1 MITNYTQLTGK
12 YLKANRRRTVLTI
25 IGIILSVAL
34 ISSIGFFLKGMQE
47 SQIRDVKNSSGSFHL
62 VFTKN
67 VNADLVAKVSGNPKV
82 KRSGLYATGKN
93 YTVSKRIV
101 LTETITSD
109 QALELLPYRI
119 KEGHFPEAP
128 DEVAIEKWALRY
140 IDQQAK
146 PGDVIY
152 LENQKFILAGVLEDQ
167 VRNQIKSQGILLTR
181 SNNIDLKN
189 ASLLVEV
196 SSKTNIR
203 KALHELE
210 LLSDKSS
217 YVENTNLL
225 RVLGLSDKRGFK
237 GEYLVFGVI
246 IGIVVISTIAVIYN
260 SFQISVVERVKQF
273 GLLRTIGTTPRQI
286 RKIVFKEATVLAVIA
301 IPLGLLLGIFAIY
314 VISYVFAF
322 LVDGS
327 IIIARTALSLKVIL
341 ISIGL
346 GLFSIYASAL
356 IPAIFAGRISPLVAI
371 SSRALIAKEKIKR
384 RKSWLIGKIFGFEG
398 ELASKNIKRNPKRY
412 RITVFSIVISV
423 VLFVTF
429 TSFMSMVFNV
439 TQTYNETTKL
449 HFAIYGNLTDNNR
462 AINDEIIEQVRAIP
476 VVSKVYKQYTPLFAG
491 TVIDSARELPELQ
504 KMKTIYQHVTWQ
516 GDSKTFL
523 FGTVD
528 IYDRDSLEAAK
539 NYVTAGSINP
549 EKMNQENGVIIIDRN
564 MIANK
569 ATRRTFFGPIAD
581 LKVGDEINL
590 ELNSPRQQDQIK
602 PGQGM
607 KIVTGGQSIEF
618 GKGEVKKVKVLAI
631 VKDDPFSFLGAQNS
645 LKMITT
651 EEVGKRLSGQQT
663 LHPTTLNIVL
673 NDAKNEEIA
682 KAELD
687 KVVQADPALNVVN
700 FIDSNRMEKS
710 SILMLQILLY
720 GFVVVVTCIGCVNII
735 NTITTNMILRKR
747 EFAML
752 KSIGITQKGL
762 RKMITLEG
770 MLYGVVGT
778 IYGSILACGFSYL
791 LYIGLMD
798 IRESVWR
805 IPWGP
810 IGIAGVAAIAIG
822 YLSVLAPLRK
832 IKRENLIDVVRE
844 DY

>member
-12 YLKANRRRTVLTI
+12 YLKANRRRTILTI

-34 ISSIGFFLKGMQE
+34 ISSIGFFIKGMQE

-62 VFTKN
+62 VYTKN
-67 VNADLVAKVSGNPKV
+67 VTADLVAKATGNPKV
-82 KRSGLYATGKN
+82 KRSGLYSVGATYPITGKI
-93 YTVSKRIV
+93 TI
-101 LTETITSD
+101 TETITSD

-119 KEGHFPEAP
+119 KEGRFPKTPE
-128 DEVAIEKWALRY
+128 EVAVEKWALRY
-140 IDQQAK
+140 IDQNAK
-146 PGDVIY
+146 PGDTISLHNHKYV
-152 LENQKFILAGVLEDQ
+152 LAGILEDQ
-167 VRNQIKSQGILLTR
+167 VRNQIKNQAILLTR
-181 SNNIDLKN
+181 SNNIDLTH
-189 ASLLVEV
+189 AALLVEV
-196 SSKTNIR
+196 NPKTNIR
-203 KALHELE
+203 KTLQELE
-210 LLSDKSS
+210 QLTDKSS
-217 YVENTNLL
+217 YQENSNLL
-225 RVLGLSDKRGFK
+225 RVLGVRDNKGGFK
-237 GEYLVFGVI
+237 GEFLVFSVI

-286 RKIVFKEATVLAVIA
+286 RKIVFREATVLAVIA
-301 IPLGLLLGIFAIY
+301 IPLGLLFGVLAIY
-314 VISYVFAF
+314 AISYTFAL

-327 IIIARTALSLKVIL
+327 IIIARTALSWKVVL

-346 GLFSIYASAL
+346 GLFSIYASAF
-356 IPAIFAGRISPLVAI
+356 IPAMFAGRISPLVAV

-384 RKSWLIGKIFGFEG
+384 RRSWIFGKLFGFEG

-429 TSFMSMVFNV
+429 TSFMNMVLNV
-439 TQTYNETTKL
+439 TETYNETTKL
-449 HFAIYGNLTDNNR
+449 HFAIYSNLGDNNR
-462 AINDEIIEQVRAIP
+462 AISNEIIEQVRAIP
-476 VVSKVYKQYTPLFAG
+476 VVSKVYQQYNPLFAN
-491 TVIDSARELPELQ
+491 TVFNSARELPELQ
-504 KMKTIYQHVTWQ
+504 KMNNIYKHVTWQ
-516 GDSKTFL
+516 GSSKTYL
-523 FGTVD
+523 HGTID
-528 IYDRDSLEAAK
+528 IYDQESLEAAK
-539 NYVTAGSINP
+539 NYITAGSINP
-549 EKMNQENGVIIIDRN
+549 EKMSQENGVIIIDRN

-569 ATRRTFFGPIAD
+569 STRRTFFGPIAD
-581 LKVGDEINL
+581 LKVGDEIYL
-590 ELNSPRQQDQIK
+590 ELNAPMQQDQIK

-607 KIVTGGQSIEF
+607 FVTGDQATDF
-618 GKGEVKKVKVLAI
+618 GKGKVQKVKVLGI
-631 VKDDPFSFLGAQNS
+631 VKDDPFSFIGSQNS

-651 EEVGKRLSGQQT
+651 EEVGKRLGGLSTIQ
-663 LHPTTLNIVL
+663 PTTLNIVI
-673 NDAKNEEIA
+673 NDPKNEDIA
-682 KAELD
+682 KAELE
-687 KVVQADPALNVVN
+687 KAIQSDPGLNVVN
-700 FIDSNRMEKS
+700 FIDSNRMQKS
-710 SILMLQILLY
+710 TILMLQILLY
-720 GFVVVVTCIGCVNII
+720 GFVIVVSCIGCVNII

-791 LYIGLMD
+791 MYIGLMD

-810 IGIAGVAAIAIG
+810 MGIAGVAAIAIG
-822 YLSVLAPLRK
+822 YLSVLSPLRR